1 MVLYN
6 IYREKSSLFLK
17 KIEKIKI
24 FKNFKIFSKKV
35 LTKFEM
41 CGKLYKLSSET
52 GSGKPRTSV
61 LEKEIKKVQ
70 KKA

>member
-6 IYREKSSLFLK
+6 IYRKKSSLFLK
-17 KIEKIKI
+17 KNEKIKKL
-24 FKNFKIFSKKV
+24 KNFKIFSKKV

-41 CGKLYKLSSET
+41 CGNLYKLSSEA

-61 LEKEIKKVQ
+61 LEKEMKKVQ

>member
-24 FKNFKIFSKKV
+24 FKKFKIFSKKV

-41 CGKLYKLSSET
+41 CGNLYKLSSET

-61 LEKEIKKVQ
+61 LEKEMKKVQ